1 MSAEA
6 GRILESI
13 AGNVSK
19 EAWNISLDEHLAR
32 DEDLQ
37 RATLRRDA
45 AYASLLKRSSLQEGK
60 RVIGIMP
67 GHRTEQHHDPVSAW
81 ARLWDLTAERHK
93 GIVEQAA
100 RKGFIGK
107 GILDYPDLI
116 QVYAPGLA
124 QKKSD
129 SPG

>member
-6 GRILESI
+6 ERIQESI
-13 AGNVSK
+13 AGIIPK
-19 EAWNISLDEHLAR
+19 EAWNISLDEYLAR

-45 AYASLLKRSSLQEGK
+45 AYASLLKRGSLQEGK
-60 RVIGIMP
+60 RAIGITP
-67 GHRTEQHHDPVSAW
+67 GQRTEQHHDPVSTW

-93 GIVEQAA
+93 GIVKQAA
-100 RKGFIGK
+100 RKGIIGK

-116 QVYAPGLA
+116 QMYAPGLA
-124 QKKSD
+124 QKKPG